1 MQEKEPIL
9 KVEDLHFTY
18 NGEKT
23 ALNGVDLNIYEGEK
37 IAVLGSNGAG
47 KSTFF
52 LNING
57 VLKSH
62 HGDIYYRGEK
72 ITKKNLNDLRK
83 NVGIVFQDADNQI
96 IASTVMAEVSFGPM
110 NLKLPKKEVIS
121 RVDKALEYMN
131 ISEFKDRPPHY
142 LSGGEKKRVSI
153 ADIIAMESEVII
165 FDEPTAALDPLNAAM
180 LEEVLQ
186 KMGATAMGARVVIV
200 PTEVPMEMEIKHPM
214 TNSPATATLD
224 GRMDSPKF
232 TVLSAPPAALTA
244 PEKAPAARKIRHM
257 VIIFS
262 SPTPFAASFIL
273 SANDRLRFWI
283 NATNRAIRKATIAG
297 IL

>member
-1 MQEKEPIL
+1 MSFISHPC
-9 KVEDLHFTY
+9 VFTAAIVVSEIMDRLSP
-18 NGEKT
+18 NMAPPTT
-23 ALNGVDLNIYEGEK
+23 AP
-37 IAVLGSNGAG
+37 AQ
-47 KSTFF
+47 T
-52 LNING
+52 
-57 VLKSH
+57 
-62 HGDIYYRGEK
+62 
-72 ITKKNLNDLRK
+72 
-83 NVGIVFQDADNQI
+83 
-96 IASTVMAEVSFGPM
+96 
-110 NLKLPKKEVIS
+110 
-121 RVDKALEYMN
+121 
-131 ISEFKDRPPHY
+131 
-142 LSGGEKKRVSI
+142 
-153 ADIIAMESEVII
+153 AMEKPVFSLIS
-165 FDEPTAALDPLNAAM
+165 
-180 LEEVLQ
+180 
-186 KMGATAMGARVVIV
+186 TAMGARVVIV